1 MISRREF
8 SRAAAGGALAAA
20 TIVAPPAVA
29 WAQQTH
35 KWKMQSLWQAGSVN
49 QRVFEDWCRRVK
61 EASGGRVEIEPL
73 AVGSIVGYG
82 ETLDALNSG
91 VLDSHHSGGPYFSGK
106 EPALALIGDLNGG
119 FESPY
124 QMQMWFEYGGGLE
137 LAREIYRRFSV
148 YYVGPVWWG
157 VESVPAKKPLRSLAD
172 FKGVKMRVPEGLG
185 AEIWRRAGAGVVTL
199 PGSEVYTALER
210 GVIEATD
217 WGTLGMNNDLG
228 YHRIAK
234 FPLHPGFH
242 SMPAA
247 EVAVNINRWN
257 ALSPDLKVFLEMAV
271 RDFAREMVQRIAL
284 EDLKV
289 VEQAGAQGV
298 QLVNWAPDERKR
310 FRQLAQQA
318 WADWA
323 KKSPTAQKVYD
334 SQVAF
339 LKKLRL
345 LD

>member
-1 MISRREF
+1 MISRRGF
-8 SRAAAGGALAAA
+8 GKVAAAGGLAAA
-20 TIVAPPAVA
+20 AGGIGPAIA
-29 WAQQTH
+29 AAQPVH

-49 QRVFEDWCRRVK
+49 QKVFEDWTKRLK
-61 EASGGRVEIEPL
+61 EASGGRVDVEPL
-73 AVGSIVGYG
+73 AVGTIVGYG
-82 ETLDALNSG
+82 ETLDALSSG
-91 VLDSHHSGGPYFSGK
+91 VLDAHHSGGPYFSGK

-137 LAREIYRRFSV
+137 LAREIYRRFNV

-157 VESVPAKKPLRSLAD
+157 LESVPAKRPLRSLAD

-185 AEIWRRAGAGVVTL
+185 AEIWRRAGVGVVTL

-217 WGTLGMNNDLG
+217 WGTLGMNHDLG
-228 YHRIAK
+228 YHRIARY
-234 FPLHPGFH
+234 PLHPGFH

-247 EVAVNINRWN
+247 EVAVTMTRWN
-257 ALSPDLKVFLEMAV
+257 ALSPDLKVLLEMSV
-271 RDFAREMVQRIAL
+271 RDFARDMIERIAL

-289 VEQAGAQGV
+289 VEQARAQGV
-298 QLVNWAPDERKR
+298 ELVSWPPEERRK
-310 FRQLAQQA
+310 FRLLAQSA
-318 WADWA
+318 WAAWA
-323 KKSPTAQKVYD
+323 KKSPTAQNVYE

-339 LKKLRL
+339 LRRLRL

>member
-1 MISRREF
+1 MISRRGF
-8 SRAAAGGALAAA
+8 GKVAAAGGLAAA
-20 TIVAPPAVA
+20 VGGLGPAIA
-29 WAQQTH
+29 SAQPVH

-49 QRVFEDWCRRVK
+49 QKVFEDWTKRLK
-61 EASGGRVEIEPL
+61 EASGGRVDVEPL
-73 AVGSIVGYG
+73 AVGTIVGYG
-82 ETLDALNSG
+82 ETLDALSSG
-91 VLDSHHSGGPYFSGK
+91 VLDAHHSGGPYFSGK

-137 LAREIYRRFSV
+137 LAREIYRRFNV

-157 VESVPAKKPLRSLAD
+157 LESVPAKRPLRSLAD

-185 AEIWRRAGAGVVTL
+185 AEIWRRAGVGVVTL

-217 WGTLGMNNDLG
+217 WGTLGMNHDLG

-234 FPLHPGFH
+234 YPLHPGFH

-247 EVAVNINRWN
+247 EVAVNMTRWN
-257 ALSPDLKVFLEMAV
+257 ALSPDLKVLLEMSV
-271 RDFAREMVQRIAL
+271 RDFARDMIERIAL

-289 VEQAGAQGV
+289 VEGARAQGV
-298 QLVNWAPDERKR
+298 ELVSWPPEERRK
-310 FRQLAQQA
+310 FRQLAQSA
-318 WADWA
+318 WAAWA
-323 KKSPTAQKVYD
+323 KKSPTAQNVYE
-334 SQVAF
+334 SQIAF
-339 LKKLRL
+339 LRKLRL